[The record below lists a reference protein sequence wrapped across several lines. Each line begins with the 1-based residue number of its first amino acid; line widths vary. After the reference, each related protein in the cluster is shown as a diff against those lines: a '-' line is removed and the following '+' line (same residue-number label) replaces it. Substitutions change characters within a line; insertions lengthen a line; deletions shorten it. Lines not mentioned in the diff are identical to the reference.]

1 MPGVRLRSADH
12 AGFDVVRHQNETL
25 EEEEEER
32 WRKMEKRS
40 FI

>member
-1 MPGVRLRSADH
+1 MPGVRLRSADR